1 MPPKDLSKSQETT
14 DEEIQELKEFE
25 EATED
30 DLFDPSVWEE
40 KWCPSNSMME

>member
-40 KWCPSNSMME
+40 K